1 MVDEMIHKK
10 WKAICWRT
18 VVCICTEWVTIISK
32 LWHCWI
38 FFFFNSRIF
47 REYDIFQLI
56 TIQLFFNILSILCLK
71 YRAYFKYFVKIY
83 LFNKTND
90 EILSFSQIWDNSRY
104 EWFLEW
110 SLKYTGKHYRTS
122 NVYSLNNISEKC
134 VSFDLSMKA
143 FDVARFHST
152 IVSQIYLGTLVSQS
166 LVRQQWFFSTVLE
179 NIYVY
184 IHI

>member
-18 VVCICTEWVTIISK
+18 VVCICTEWVAIISK

-71 YRAYFKYFVKIY
+71 YCAYFKYFVKIY

-110 SLKYTGKHYRTS
+110 SLKYIGKYYRFAQ
-122 NVYSLNNISEKC
+122 VM
-134 VSFDLSMKA
+134 F
-143 FDVARFHST
+143 
-152 IVSQIYLGTLVSQS
+152 IV
-166 LVRQQWFFSTVLE
+166 
-179 NIYVY
+179 
-184 IHI
+184 